1 MVRSELLRA
10 KSLHAEVAYLRDLKR
25 VGDAKR
31 VADHHNQVFGEKERQ
46 FWAEAIKAKVPPPG
60 PAAGQV
66 PPAGGNQGF
75 TEVAAQLT
83 EVAAQLD
90 RMRRAHSQLQQAH
103 RSQQAATKNLNEGL
117 MTLSGSQKRVE
128 VLEALLAKAQRIR
141 ANQVESRLSEDV
153 AELVT
158 TSRTVLELRASRAA
172 DAPVDKLSSLE
183 DGIFKL
189 DTTSQ
194 LGNVASQ
201 PSYTNQP
208 LIPAIQSQITPPLQV
223 SQVQIAQPIAALHQ
237 PSRANELGISHVAFT
252 REQGQP
258 SLALSCAISGRGTV
272 HLQVT
277 KAEKGGLKVVIDPS
291 VGAVASGVLRDKHS
305 IQSRLQA
312 MGIKVSTIEVGVTG
326 DATGAPRRTKRSQFN
341 EEDDEGTIS

>member
-31 VADHHNQVFGEKERQ
+31 VADHHNQVFGEKERK
-46 FWAEAIKAKVPPPG
+46 FWSEAIKAKVAPPG

-90 RMRRAHSQLQQAH
+90 RMRRAHSQLQQAQ
-103 RSQQAATKNLNEGL
+103 RSQQTANKTLHEGL
-117 MTLSGSQKRVE
+117 MTLSASQKRVE
-128 VLEALLAKAQRIR
+128 VLEALLSKSQRIR

-153 AELVT
+153 ADLVT
-158 TSRTVLELRASRAA
+158 TSRTVFRLRASRSA
-172 DAPVDKLSSLE
+172 DAQVDKPSSLE
-183 DGIFKL
+183 DGVFKL

-194 LGNVASQ
+194 PGNVTSQ

-208 LIPAIQSQITPPLQV
+208 LSPTIQNQITPPLQT
-223 SQVQIAQPIAALHQ
+223 SQTQIAQPIAALHQ
-237 PSRANELGISHVAFT
+237 PSRANEVGISHVAFT
-252 REQGQP
+252 REQGQT

-277 KAEKGGLKVVIDPS
+277 KAGKGGLKVLIDPS

-312 MGIKVSTIEVGVTG
+312 MGIKISTIEVGVTS
-326 DATGAPRRTKRSQFN
+326 DTTGAPRRAKRSQCN
-341 EEDDEGTIS
+341 GEEDESSIS